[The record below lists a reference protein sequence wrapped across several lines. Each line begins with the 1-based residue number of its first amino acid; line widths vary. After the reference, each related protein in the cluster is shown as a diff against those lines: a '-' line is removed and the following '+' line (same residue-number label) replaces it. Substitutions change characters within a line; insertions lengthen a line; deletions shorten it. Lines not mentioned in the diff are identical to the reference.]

1 VMMFLVQKVVDSPCA
16 TSGAKQG
23 IGEEDSLD
31 ATRKLFRVVINDIII
46 RFLKVSTDQ
55 VVWMTMYMQ
64 KC

>member
-1 VMMFLVQKVVDSPCA
+1 MMFLVQKVVDSPCA

-46 RFLKVSTDQ
+46 RFPEAIASDVHPYRVTAQ
-55 VVWMTMYMQ
+55 P
-64 KC
+64 